1 MGNSQGVNMAQG
13 QKINDHSSWIGAGK
27 DGVVYP
33 AGAKMK
39 NVASEEGA
47 GAVMKYEDNVE
58 AINAAQK
65 AGANK
70 IKSHP
75 MKQPGYRN

>member
-1 MGNSQGVNMAQG
+1 MSQG
-13 QKINDHSSWIGAGK
+13 QKINDHSSWIGKGSN
-27 DGVVYP
+27 GTVYP

-47 GAVMKYEDNVE
+47 GAAMNYQDTVV

-65 AGANK
+65 AAAGK
-70 IKSHP
+70 VKSHP

>member
-1 MGNSQGVNMAQG
+1 MGSPQGVNMSQG
-13 QKINDHSSWIGAGK
+13 QKINDHSSWVGK
-27 DGVVYP
+27 GSNGTVYP

-47 GAVMKYEDNVE
+47 GAVMKYEDTVE
-58 AINAAQK
+58 AINAAQRAA
-65 AGANK
+65 AGK
-70 IKSHP
+70 VKSHP